1 LYNVDD
7 RRIAFFFIS
16 SENIGKIGDTTM
28 KWKILIVDDDKKT
41 VDLIQLSLKNEH
53 FETLEAY
60 DGLEALALTR
70 GKAPDL
76 IILDWLLPH
85 IGGLDLCRIIRSE
98 STIPVIM
105 LTAKAT
111 EEDKLLGLNLGVD
124 DYLTKPFSL
133 RELVARV
140 RIVLRRTYQSA
151 ERPATLHAG
160 DLVIDVQ
167 AHEVWLCG
175 KPVYLTPR
183 EFKLLETFATSP
195 GRTFSRKELVER
207 VCGLDYDG
215 FDRTIDFHLGN
226 LRKKIETDSV
236 YPPFIQTVHGV
247 GYKFRRT
254 DDAK

>member
-1 LYNVDD
+1 
-7 RRIAFFFIS
+7 
-16 SENIGKIGDTTM
+16 M
-28 KWKILIVDDDKKT
+28 DDDKKT
-41 VDLIQLSLKNEH
+41 VDLIRLSLKKEG

-70 GKAPDL
+70 SEVPDL

-85 IGGLDLCRIIRSE
+85 IGGPDLCRIIRSE

-133 RELVARV
+133 RELAARV
-140 RIVLRRTYQSA
+140 RIVLRRTHRWA
-151 ERPATLHAG
+151 ERPATLRAG
-160 DLVIDVQ
+160 NLLIDLQ
-167 AHEVWLCG
+167 AHEVCLSG
-175 KPVYLTPR
+175 QPIRLTPK

-195 GRTFSRKELVER
+195 GRTFSRQELVER
-207 VCGLDYDG
+207 VYGLDYDG

-226 LRKKIETDSV
+226 LRKKIEADPEH
-236 YPPFIQTVHGV
+236 PPFLQTVHGV
-247 GYKFRRT
+247 GYKFRRAG
-254 DDAK
+254 DVE